1 MHALLRSHA
10 TPAFRRWAIA
20 AIAALP
26 FVAGSSFAQGGPRD
40 PNAPTPAAPY
50 RFEFLGPA
58 TGGRFASIA
67 GVEGDTTTWY
77 AGSASGGIWKTTDGG
92 ANWRPIFDGQAVQ
105 AVGALAVAPTD
116 KNTVWAG
123 TGEAWAVR
131 ESDITG
137 DGIYKS
143 TDAGATWQHMGLRE
157 TGRIARILVHPK
169 DANVVYVCALG
180 RTTGPQEERGVF
192 KTTDGGKTWT
202 RSVFVDVNTG
212 CSDLAMD
219 AKDPDVLVAGMW
231 QVLIKPWGLTSGGPG
246 SGIWMTRNG
255 GTTWKKVEHSGLP
268 KAPIGKIG
276 VAIAPTNSNRIF
288 ALIQTLNQGSL
299 WRSDDAGATWQVVSW
314 QRSLIGRAGYY
325 MHLAVNSGN
334 QDEVYVANSSFWRSM
349 DGGKTWDDSR
359 WGGDTHDIW
368 ISPSN
373 PDHFGLTDDL
383 GFTITTSHMKQRRRV
398 ALNNGQMYHV
408 AVDQQIPYWV
418 YSNRQDNGTMRGPS
432 DGVEQGT
439 PGIGRGFAPP
449 PPPRDTARRAPGDS
463 TRRAAASDDDL
474 PYGMAPEGIRE
485 WDHGIGGCESGFT
498 LPDPNEPDIIWA
510 TCYGNKVTRYNHK
523 TKTAR
528 SVQPYRITLDSP
540 PDDIKYRCHWT
551 APMAI
556 DPFDTKTVYYGCQ
569 VIFRTNNQGQ
579 SWDIISPDLSTQDP
593 SKIKPSGGVIGD
605 NLGQFYGEVV
615 FAIAPSK
622 RERGLIWA
630 GTNDGKVW
638 VTRNGG
644 AQWTDLTK
652 NIAGMPAW
660 GTIRKIEPSPHDAAT
675 AYVVAD
681 LHTNDDRRPY
691 IYKTTDYGKT
701 WTSVVGDLPASH
713 PLDYALSIAE
723 NPDRKGML
731 LVGTGHAFH
740 YSMDDGKHWT
750 QFQTGL
756 PAAPVTW
763 IEIPKGWNDAVVSTY
778 GRGLWI
784 LRDLKALEE
793 GGIAAGDL
801 ALFAPHPGV
810 RKAREG
816 RADLTFRVP
825 ANGRVQLEIS
835 DASGAKVRSMT
846 VAARAGIN
854 RIVWNLRYDQAVA
867 VALRTLPPDNPFIW
881 DEPRFKGKDTRPI
894 AHWGI
899 QQPQMQGPIASPGTY
914 TVRLTAGDKS
924 VTQPLTILKSTDIPT
939 SEADLVE
946 STAAQVRVRDRMTE
960 TAEVVNRLEV
970 LRKNIEDQLKANASN
985 TEAVKAL
992 KEMDKKMLDIE
1003 LILLS
1008 RHDLHS
1014 DDKWFV
1020 ETYRTYLSLL
1030 WLAGEIGSGAGDV
1043 AGGADYRPTDSSM
1056 QTLKELEADLE
1067 RAKAAFKALVE
1078 KDLPAFNAKMSAL
1091 LKPIA

>member
-1 MHALLRSHA
+1 MRHLRRFSTLVSRICSPLGA
-10 TPAFRRWAIA
+10 VLAIA
-20 AIAALP
+20 LASATA
-26 FVAGSSFAQGGPRD
+26 VAQRGGPPD
-40 PNAPTPAAPY
+40 PDAPISARPY
-50 RFEFLGPA
+50 GFDFLGPA
-58 TGGRFASIA
+58 TGGRFSSLA

-105 AVGALAVAPTD
+105 AVGALAVAPSD
-116 KNTVWAG
+116 RNTVWAG

-131 ESDITG
+131 ESDVTG

-143 TDAGATWQHMGLRE
+143 TDAGKTWQHVGLRE
-157 TGRIARILVHPK
+157 TGRIARILVHPT
-169 DANVVYVCALG
+169 DPNVVYVCALG
-180 RTTGPQEERGVF
+180 RVTGPQQERGVY
-192 KTTDGGKTWT
+192 KTTDGGKSWT
-202 RSVFVDVNTG
+202 RSAFVDVNTG

-219 AKDPDVLVAGMW
+219 AKDPNVLVAGMW
-231 QVLIKPWGLTSGGPG
+231 QVVIKPWGMTSGGPG
-246 SGIWMTRNG
+246 SGIWMTRDG
-255 GTTWKKVEHSGLP
+255 GGSWKKVSHPGLP
-268 KAPIGKIG
+268 KAPIGKVG
-276 VAIAPTNSNRIF
+276 VAIAPSNPNRIF
-288 ALIQTLNQGSL
+288 ALIQTLDQGSL
-299 WRSDDAGATWQVVSW
+299 WRSDDGGTSWQVVSW

-349 DGGKTWDDSR
+349 DGGKTFDDTR

-368 ISPSN
+368 ISPTN
-373 PDHFGLTDDL
+373 PDHFGLTDDV
-383 GFTITTSHMKQRRRV
+383 GFTITTSHMRQRRRV
-398 ALNNGQMYHV
+398 MLNNGQMYHV
-408 AVDQQIPYWV
+408 AVDQRIPYWV

-432 DGVEQGT
+432 DGVERGT
-439 PGIGRGFAPP
+439 PGLGGGGPQF
-449 PPPRDTARRAPGDS
+449 
-463 TRRAAASDDDL
+463 
-474 PYGMAPEGIRE
+474 YGMTVDGVFD

-498 LPDPNEPDIIWA
+498 IPDPNEPDIVWA
-510 TCYGNKVTRYNHK
+510 SCYGNKVTRYNHK
-523 TKTAR
+523 TGTAR

-551 APMAI
+551 APLAI

-569 VIFRTNNQGQ
+569 VIFRTRNEGQ
-579 SWDIISPDLSTQDP
+579 SWDVISPDLSTQDP
-593 SKIKPSGGVIGD
+593 SKVKPSGGVIGD

-622 RERGLIWA
+622 VERGLIWA

-644 AQWTDLTK
+644 GAWTDVTK
-652 NIAGMPAW
+652 NITGLPAW

-691 IYKTTDYGKT
+691 LYKTTDYGKT
-701 WTSVVGDLPASH
+701 WKSVVGDLPATH
-713 PLDYALSIAE
+713 PLDYVLSVAE
-723 NPDRKGML
+723 HPDRKGML
-731 LVGTGHAFH
+731 LAGTGHAFY
-740 YSMDDGKHWT
+740 YSMDDGGHWT
-750 QFQTGL
+750 QFQSGL

-793 GGIAAGDL
+793 GGVASGGATL
-801 ALFAPHPGV
+801 YAPHNGV
-810 RKAREG
+810 RRAREG
-816 RADLTFRVP
+816 RADLTFRV
-825 ANGRVQLEIS
+825 ADTSVVKLEIA
-835 DASGAKVRSMT
+835 DASGAVVRQMN
-846 VAARAGIN
+846 VRPHAGLN
-854 RIVWNLRYDQAVA
+854 RVVWNLRYDLAVP
-867 VALRTLPPDNPFIW
+867 VALRTVAPDNPYIW

-899 QQPQMQGPIASPGTY
+899 QQPQTQGPIAAPGRY
-914 TVRLTAGDKS
+914 TVRLTAGGQ
-924 VTQPLTILKSTDIPT
+924 VMTQPLTILKSTDIPA

-946 STAAQVRVRDRMTE
+946 STAAQVRVRDRLTE
-960 TAEVVNRLEV
+960 TAEIVNRIEV
-970 LRKNIEDQLKANASN
+970 LRKNIEDQLKTNAGN

-992 KEMDKKMLDIE
+992 KDMDKKMLDVE

-1043 AGGADYRPTDSSM
+1043 AGGADTRPTDASM
-1056 QTLKELEADLE
+1056 QTLKELEGDLA
-1067 RAKAAFKALVE
+1067 RAKAAFQALLE
-1078 KDLPAFNAKMSAL
+1078 KELPAFNARMSAL